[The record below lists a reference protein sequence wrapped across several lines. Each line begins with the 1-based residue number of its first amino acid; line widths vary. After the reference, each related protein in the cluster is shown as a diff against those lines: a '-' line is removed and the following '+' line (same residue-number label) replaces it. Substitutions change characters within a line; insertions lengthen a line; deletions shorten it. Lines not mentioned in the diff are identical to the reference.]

1 MFENLTEK
9 LQRTFKNLR
18 GQGKLTDEHLDT
30 ALAEIREA
38 LLEGDVNVGVA
49 DELLANIRAKAIGSE
64 VMLQL
69 SPDQQVVKV
78 VRDEL
83 AAMLG
88 KHAKPI
94 FASRP
99 PSVWM
104 IVGLQGSGKTTTTG
118 KLAKWLSQH
127 GHRPLVVSTDVYR
140 PAAREQLAQ
149 VAKAVGTAIWPGTG
163 TDKPLEIVKGAIKEE
178 KLSASDVVLVDTA
191 GRLHFDDDLM
201 NELSMLKKELQP
213 SEMLF
218 IADSMI
224 GQDAG
229 RSAGEFHKRLG
240 LTGVI
245 LTKLD
250 GDARGGAALSIGKV
264 TGAPVKFVGLGE
276 KYEALEAFYPERI
289 VSRVLGM
296 GDLMSLI
303 ERVEQ
308 TVDKKVAADLERK
321 LRKEDFTLEDFRDQL
336 KQIRKMG
343 PLEKIVDMLPKMGP
357 LQNLPKDAKVDEG
370 QLTRVEAIIN
380 SMTNQERRD
389 HNVIDGKRRKRIAKG
404 SGTTVQD
411 VNTVLKQYLQMR
423 TMMKQYGAMA
433 ARAKMKGVHPDGQYK
448 PVEKIGQ
455 WIEHLQFPHRQK
467 CGGAK
472 KHAQQSIR
480 KERSHAHEKLSLEIF
495 CLLVD
500 DVARRISKPEKA
512 NVEYL
517 QLEQPAEKQV
527 PRLVNNHA
535 RKRQRRN
542 HRPRNE
548 KHPRLLLLPR
558 RLSAADSAVVFGLTN
573 NLPAFEPVAVALRKL
588 VENLQ

>member
-18 GQGKLTDEHLDT
+18 GQGKLTEEHLDA

-49 DELLANIRAKAIGSE
+49 DELLANIRKKSIGSE

-88 KHAKPI
+88 KHAKPL

-127 GHRPLVVSTDVYR
+127 GHRPLAVSTDVYR

-163 TDKPLEIVKGAIKEE
+163 TDKPLEIVRGAIREA
-178 KLSASDVVLVDTA
+178 KLSASDVILVDTA
-191 GRLHFDDDLM
+191 GRLHIDDELM

-213 SEMLF
+213 SEILF
-218 IADSMI
+218 IADSML
-224 GQDAG
+224 GQDAV

-276 KYEALEAFYPERI
+276 KYDALEGFYPERI

-296 GDLMSLI
+296 GDIMSLI
-303 ERVEQ
+303 ERAEQ
-308 TVDKKVAADLERK
+308 SFDKKAAAELERK
-321 LRKEDFTLEDFRDQL
+321 LCKEGFTLEDFRDQL
-336 KQIRKMG
+336 RQIRKMG
-343 PLEKIVDMLPKMGP
+343 PLEQLVDMLPKVGP
-357 LQNLPKDAKVDEG
+357 LQKLPKDAQVDEKKLK
-370 QLTRVEAIIN
+370 QVEAIIN
-380 SMTNQERRD
+380 SMTNEERRN

-404 SGTTVQD
+404 SGTSVQD
-411 VNTVLKQYLQMR
+411 VNQVLRQYMQMR
-423 TMMKQYGAMA
+423 TMMKQYGALA
-433 ARAKMKGVHPDGQYK
+433 ARGKMKGLG
-448 PVEKIGQ
+448 
-455 WIEHLQFPHRQK
+455 
-467 CGGAK
+467 
-472 KHAQQSIR
+472 
-480 KERSHAHEKLSLEIF
+480 KL
-495 CLLVD
+495 
-500 DVARRISKPEKA
+500 AG
-512 NVEYL
+512 
-517 QLEQPAEKQV
+517 
-527 PRLVNNHA
+527 
-535 RKRQRRN
+535 
-542 HRPRNE
+542 
-548 KHPRLLLLPR
+548 
-558 RLSAADSAVVFGLTN
+558 LS
-573 NLPAFEPVAVALRKL
+573 
-588 VENLQ
+588 

>member
-18 GQGKLTDEHLDT
+18 GQGKLTEEHLDV

-38 LLEGDVNVGVA
+38 LLDGDVNVGVV
-49 DELLANIRAKAIGSE
+49 DELLTGIRAKAIGSE

-88 KHAKPI
+88 KHAKPL

-118 KLAKWLSQH
+118 KLAKWLLQH

-149 VAKAVGTAIWPGTG
+149 VAKAVGTAIWPGSG
-163 TDKPLEIVKGAIKEE
+163 TDKPLEIVKGAIKEA

-191 GRLHFDDDLM
+191 GRLHIDDDLM

-224 GQDAG
+224 GQDAV

-276 KYEALEAFYPERI
+276 KYDALEAFYPERI

-308 TVDKKVAADLERK
+308 TVDKKAAAALEHK
-321 LRKEDFTLEDFRDQL
+321 LRTEEFTLEDFRDQL

-423 TMMKQYGAMA
+423 TMMKQYGSMA
-433 ARAKMKGVHPDGQYK
+433 ARAKMKGLG
-448 PVEKIGQ
+448 
-455 WIEHLQFPHRQK
+455 
-467 CGGAK
+467 
-472 KHAQQSIR
+472 
-480 KERSHAHEKLSLEIF
+480 KLAGRF
-495 CLLVD
+495 
-500 DVARRISKPEKA
+500 
-512 NVEYL
+512 
-517 QLEQPAEKQV
+517 
-527 PRLVNNHA
+527 
-535 RKRQRRN
+535 
-542 HRPRNE
+542 
-548 KHPRLLLLPR
+548 
-558 RLSAADSAVVFGLTN
+558 
-573 NLPAFEPVAVALRKL
+573 
-588 VENLQ
+588 